1 MEPPL
6 VGAIAAWEASV
17 FSLHPRSTYFQTLV
31 DQESLVIYERQI
43 ILRWGFT
50 GVVAFAIALA
60 HLTGHPAPAVES
72 ASLILPVFAAYNA
85 WLHWRTRRGRL
96 GKAAA
101 YLNVSVDH
109 ALLCAYLVQISWRMS
124 PENMVYSSAN
134 AIFPFIALYSA
145 FRMDFWVLAY
155 SIVVGMLCYNGLF
168 WLGYPRLDPALAAAL
183 PELGW
188 DGQIFRSLYLLT
200 LELMFFFIP
209 AYLRHL
215 LAMEEK
221 LFQEKEEMQQRYQ
234 ADLER
239 EVEAKTAELR
249 QTNQAL
255 QTALD
260 EVRTLEG
267 LLPICSRCKKIR
279 DGRGRWL
286 GMEQYLANLS
296 NVRVTHGLCEH
307 CFSIIYPDIAEDVIL
322 HLKDLDK
329 DG

>member
-1 MEPPL
+1 M
-6 VGAIAAWEASV
+6 
-17 FSLHPRSTYFQTLV
+17 FSLQPRSTYFQTLV
-31 DQESLVIYERQI
+31 DQESLVIYQRQI
-43 ILRWGFT
+43 VLRWSFT

-60 HLTGHPAPAVES
+60 YFTGHPAPAVES
-72 ASLILPVFAAYNA
+72 ATYVLPFFAAYNL
-85 WLHWRTRRGRL
+85 WLHWRTKTGRI

-124 PENMVYSSAN
+124 AENMVFSSAN

-145 FRMDFWVLAY
+145 FRMDFWVLTY

-168 WLGYPRLDPALAAAL
+168 VLNAPRLDPALVAAL

-188 DGQIFRSLYLLT
+188 DGQVFRSLYLLT
-200 LELMFFFIP
+200 LEVIFYFIP

-221 LFQEKEEMQQRYQ
+221 LFQEKEAMQERYQ

-255 QTALD
+255 QNALD

-279 DGRGRWL
+279 DDSGRWL

-296 NVRVTHGLCEH
+296 NVRVTHGLCEE
-307 CFSIIYPDIAEDVIL
+307 CFAVIYPDIAEEVIL

-329 DG
+329 KE